1 MTSLER
7 KYTLFS
13 PASCG
18 GEKRICELRA
28 VVSRLGTEECDEGGA
43 KSSRVSATACVRCE
57 CAPKGGFVRGMRLA
71 RGELS
76 YRVLSAVRCSRLWML
91 RLERTVM
98 EGEV

>member
-1 MTSLER
+1 MISLER

-13 PASCG
+13 PAAGG
-18 GEKRICELRA
+18 GEKRICELGA
-28 VVSRLGTEECDEGGA
+28 VISRLGAEE
-43 KSSRVSATACVRCE
+43 SSDDGVHSSGVRASACVRRE

-71 RGELS
+71 RGSES
-76 YRVLSAVRCSRLWML
+76 YRVLSAVLCSRLWML

>member
-1 MTSLER
+1 MISLER

-18 GEKRICELRA
+18 GERRICELGA
-28 VVSRLGTEECDEGGA
+28 VISSLGSAEITDGGAEASRL
-43 KSSRVSATACVRCE
+43 SASACVRRE

-71 RGELS
+71 RGSES
-76 YRVLSAVRCSRLWML
+76 YRVLSAVLCSRLWIL

-98 EGEV
+98 DGEV